1 MCVSFALHSA
11 TVNDVHEITPF
22 YGFISLLL
30 ILSHTRES
38 WRIGAVVYVNCNSFE
53 TMKRKNS
60 WQKHV
65 SCHFIRTRCW
75 RRFPFP
81 STFGAWCAL
90 SDARVSVFEW
100 DRNETKWSGLGG
112 RCNVP
117 VFSVFLFTFRF
128 ACAFFLLLLQPI
140 QTNRHECGKLS
151 ANHSFFLNMFFPSL
165 LLFFRRD

>member
-100 DRNETKWSGLGG
+100 DRNETKWNGLGG

-117 VFSVFLFTFRF
+117 VFFGFSLHISFCVCFFSVASPTYSN
-128 ACAFFLLLLQPI
+128 QSSWVWKTI
-140 QTNRHECGKLS
+140 SE
-151 ANHSFFLNMFFPSL
+151 SFVFS
-165 LLFFRRD
+165 